1 MKPQRKNPAIN
12 LPESNGKTNMRI
24 IKSSEN
30 KKKNPRPTHNDVQFN
45 FWFNG
50 RRFETLLK
58 KTIRSTIIEEL
69 NIVMNQN
76 AIQGKQLT
84 LNATDNPPVLNLNNY
99 RALTAKEIE
108 VMDLVLLKLSNRKI
122 AFRLKMKFNTAKT
135 HMKNI
140 ISKLGVS
147 DRKEACVAYRRLYNK
162 PESS

>member
-1 MKPQRKNPAIN
+1 MKPQRRSPITN
-12 LPESNGKTNMRI
+12 LPDSNGKTNMRI

-76 AIQGKQLT
+76 AIRE
-84 LNATDNPPVLNLNNY
+84 N
-99 RALTAKEIE
+99 
-108 VMDLVLLKLSNRKI
+108 
-122 AFRLKMKFNTAKT
+122 
-135 HMKNI
+135 
-140 ISKLGVS
+140 
-147 DRKEACVAYRRLYNK
+147 
-162 PESS
+162 SSL

>member
-1 MKPQRKNPAIN
+1 MKPQRKNPITN
-12 LPESNGKTNMRI
+12 LPDSNGKTNMRI
-24 IKSSEN
+24 IKSPANE
-30 KKKNPRPTHNDVQFN
+30 KKNTRHTHNDVQFN

-50 RRFETLLK
+50 RRFENLLK

-84 LNATDNPPVLNLNNY
+84 LNPTENPSVLMLNNY
-99 RALTAKEIE
+99 RALTDKEIE
-108 VMDLVLLKLSNRKI
+108 VMDLVLLRFSNRKI
-122 AFRLKMKFNTAKT
+122 GYRLNMKINTVKN

-140 ISKLGVS
+140 LLKLDVS
-147 DRKEACVAYRRLYNK
+147 DRKEACGAYRRLYDK